1 MSSKNK
7 KIANKDLSGLNIDE
21 EIKKEQEILKQQEL
35 KAEKLKKKLLVF
47 GIVLIVLI
55 IAYVAL
61 ALYNKTI
68 V

>member
-21 EIKKEQEILKQQEL
+21 EIKKEQEILEQQEL
-35 KAEKLKKKLLVF
+35 KAKKLKKKLLVF

>member
-21 EIKKEQEILKQQEL
+21 EIKKEQEILEQQEL

>member
-21 EIKKEQEILKQQEL
+21 EIKKEQEILEQQEL

-61 ALYNKTI
+61 ALYNKAI